1 MMPSQSLIGFHK
13 PLYYFLQLLSAAR
26 AVFQAPIPPSAQ
38 AICRVKTSQQISRAT
53 IHQFC
58 LNQKIDSMLKRS
70 NMFLQLFLDSLTQN
84 LICSGAKSRVELLHY
99 AALNNGMGM

>member
-1 MMPSQSLIGFHK
+1 
-13 PLYYFLQLLSAAR
+13 
-26 AVFQAPIPPSAQ
+26 
-38 AICRVKTSQQISRAT
+38 
-53 IHQFC
+53 
-58 LNQKIDSMLKRS
+58 MLKRS